1 MPAANPVL
9 LALEERRLRER
20 GIEVPRSW
28 PHAEKLLFLQ
38 LPEPIQA
45 IIARREKQRETEMRR
60 AQSELATLKQKLKG
74 YDNGKEH
81 RRNTEAHAT
90 AGSAR

>member
-1 MPAANPVL
+1 MLAANPVL
-9 LALEERRLRER
+9 VALEERRLREER

-28 PHAEKLLFLQ
+28 PKAEQLLFLQ

-60 AQSELATLKQKLKG
+60 AQSELATLKQKYKG
-74 YDNGKEH
+74 ATNGKV
-81 RRNTEAHAT
+81 AT
-90 AGSAR
+90 A